1 MTLNLGTVR
10 SKEERMKSIL
20 IGILLLTCAALSA
33 CAANALFPSE
43 VLEGV
48 DPNFDFARWRMLP
61 NQAEAKKIQL
71 GGRIVQSETK
81 GDRITI
87 VAAQLPIVDHPAYC
101 PTDTGKSRGE
111 FAIVYQGKINSAF
124 LQPGNRVMVVGKTH
138 ASMIVRV
145 DDLSKSLPTVM
156 AACVHFWKTGG
167 RDIADFPSYGA
178 GYETLEEETMCASN
192 Q

>member
-1 MTLNLGTVR
+1 
-10 SKEERMKSIL
+10 MKSIL
-20 IGILLLTCAALSA
+20 IGILLLTCAALGA
-33 CAANALFPSE
+33 CSANALFPSD

-48 DPNFDFARWRMLP
+48 DTNFDFARWRMLP

-71 GGRIVQSETK
+71 GGRIVQAETK
-81 GDRITI
+81 GDRVTL
-87 VAAQLPIVDHPAYC
+87 VVAQLPIVEHPAYG
-101 PTDTGKSRGE
+101 PKDMGKSRGE

-138 ASMIVRV
+138 ASMVVSV
-145 DDLSKSLPTVM
+145 DDLQKSLPAVM

-178 GYETLEEETMCASN
+178 GYETLEEETMCTFN